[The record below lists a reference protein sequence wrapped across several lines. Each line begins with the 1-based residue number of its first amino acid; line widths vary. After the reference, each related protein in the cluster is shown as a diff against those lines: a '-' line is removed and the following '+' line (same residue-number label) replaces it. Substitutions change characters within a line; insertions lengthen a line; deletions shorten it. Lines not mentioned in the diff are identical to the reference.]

1 MLPLHQ
7 RPMLQ
12 VFTAKCIARELA
24 NSFTLR
30 FYGGCDNLARL
41 RPQLLL
47 FYLYSHPVHICHESY
62 SNVALPL
69 NIIVIVGFSSFN
81 AFPLLVL
88 IWGVLTHNRST
99 DLQTLAFL
107 VCDHSVRLSLKTSA
121 TFDILR
127 LATPRLFL
135 TPRLSQ
141 SKIIGYYRQVYRF

>member
-1 MLPLHQ
+1 MVGAIT
-7 RPMLQ
+7 LQ
-12 VFTAKCIARELA
+12 VTPAITA
-24 NSFTLR
+24 
-30 FYGGCDNLARL
+30 
-41 RPQLLL
+41 LL
-47 FYLYSHPVHICHESY
+47 FILASCSY
-62 SNVALPL
+62 MSRVKN
-69 NIIVIVGFSSFN
+69 VGFSSFN

-88 IWGVLTHNRST
+88 NWGVLTHNRST

-141 SKIIGYYRQVYRF
+141 SKIIGYYRQVYRFSRVTSGTRTHAWRNHNPLP